1 MNQDEID
8 RRLADARSAVLGTGD
23 ERGRP
28 HLVPIVFARR
38 EDRLYTAV
46 DRKPKTTRRLKR
58 LINIEAN
65 PYVSVLVDHY
75 ADDWTGLWW
84 IRLDGAAEVI
94 RSGPRRRRGLAL
106 LADKY
111 EAYAAD
117 PPPGPLIEV
126 RIEVIRAWSAVRD
139 AQAGGVR

>member
-8 RRLADARSAVLGTGD
+8 RRLAAARSAALGTVDG
-23 ERGRP
+23 RGRP

-58 LINIEAN
+58 LSNIEAN
-65 PYVSVLVDHY
+65 PQASVLVDHY
-75 ADDWTGLWW
+75 TDNWAGLWW
-84 IRLDGAAEVI
+84 IRLDGSAEVI
-94 RSGPRRRRGLAL
+94 RSGPRLRQGLAL

-111 EAYAAD
+111 EAYAAA
-117 PPPGPLIEV
+117 PPPGPLIEM
-126 RIEVIRAWSAVRD
+126 RIEVIRTWSAARD
-139 AQAGGVR
+139 KQAGDVG

>member
-8 RRLADARSAVLGTGD
+8 RRLADARSAVLGTVD

-58 LINIEAN
+58 LNNIEAN

-75 ADDWTGLWW
+75 ADDWAGLWW

-94 RSGPRRRRGLAL
+94 RSGPRLRRGLAL

-111 EAYAAD
+111 EAYTAD
-117 PPPGPLIEV
+117 PPPGPLIKV
-126 RIEVIRAWSAVRD
+126 RIEAIRAWSAARD
-139 AQAGGVR
+139 AQAGGVG

>member
-1 MNQDEID
+1 MKQDEIN
-8 RRLADARSAVLGTGD
+8 RRLAAARSAVLGTVDG
-23 ERGRP
+23 RGRP

-58 LINIEAN
+58 LSNIEAN
-65 PYVSVLVDHY
+65 PQVSVLVDNY
-75 ADDWTGLWW
+75 TDDWAGLWW

-94 RSGPRRRRGLAL
+94 RSGPRLRQGLAL

-111 EAYAAD
+111 EAYAAA
-117 PPPGPLIEV
+117 PPPGPLIQV
-126 RIEVIRAWSAVRD
+126 HIEVIRAWSAERVSRKSL
-139 AQAGGVR
+139 

>member
-8 RRLADARSAVLGTGD
+8 RRLADARSAVLGTVD

-28 HLVPIVFARR
+28 HLVPIVFVRR

-58 LINIEAN
+58 LNNIEAN

-75 ADDWTGLWW
+75 TDDWAGLWW

-94 RSGPRRRRGLAL
+94 RSGPRLGRGLSL

-111 EAYAAD
+111 EAYAVA
-117 PPPGPLIEV
+117 PPPGPLIKV
-126 RIEVIRAWSAVRD
+126 RIEVIRAWSAARD
-139 AQAGGVR
+139 A

>member
-1 MNQDEID
+1 MNQNEID
-8 RRLADARSAVLGTGD
+8 RRLAAARSAVLGTVD

-28 HLVPIVFARR
+28 HLVPIVFVRR

-46 DRKPKTTRRLKR
+46 DRKPKTTRMLKR
-58 LINIEAN
+58 LNNIKAN
-65 PYVSVLVDHY
+65 PQVSVLVNHY
-75 ADDWTGLWW
+75 TDDWAGLWW

-94 RSGPRRRRGLAL
+94 RSGPRLRKSLAL

-111 EAYAAD
+111 EAYTAD

-126 RIEVIRAWSAVRD
+126 RIEVVRAWSAERD
-139 AQAGGVR
+139 AQAGSVR

>member
-1 MNQDEID
+1 MKQDEID
-8 RRLADARSAVLGTGD
+8 RRLAAARSAVLGTVDG
-23 ERGRP
+23 RGRP

-58 LINIEAN
+58 LSNIKAN
-65 PYVSVLVDHY
+65 PQVSVLVDNY
-75 ADDWTGLWW
+75 TDDWAGLWW

-94 RSGPRRRRGLAL
+94 RSGPRLRQGLAL

-111 EAYAAD
+111 AAYAID
-117 PPPGPLIEV
+117 PPPGPLIKM
-126 RIEVIRAWSAVRD
+126 RIEVIRAWSAVRE
-139 AQAGGVR
+139 AQAGGVG

>member
-8 RRLADARSAVLGTGD
+8 RRLAAGRSAVLGTVDG
-23 ERGRP
+23 RGRP

-58 LINIEAN
+58 LSNTEAN
-65 PYVSVLVDHY
+65 PQVSVLVDHY
-75 ADDWTGLWW
+75 TDNWAGLWW
-84 IRLDGAAEVI
+84 IRLDGSAEVI
-94 RSGPRRRRGLAL
+94 RSGPRLRQGLAL

-111 EAYAAD
+111 EAYAAA
-117 PPPGPLIEV
+117 PPPGPLIEM
-126 RIEVIRAWSAVRD
+126 RIEVIRTWSAARD
-139 AQAGGVR
+139 TQAGDVG

>member
-1 MNQDEID
+1 MEQDEID
-8 RRLADARSAVLGTGD
+8 RRLAAARSAVLGTVD
-23 ERGRP
+23 RRGQP

-46 DRKPKTTRRLKR
+46 DHKPKATRRLKR

-65 PYVSVLVDHY
+65 PHVSVLVDHY
-75 ADDWTGLWW
+75 TDDWAGLWW

-94 RSGPRRRRGLAL
+94 RSGPRLRRGLAL

-126 RIEVIRAWSAVRD
+126 HIANVRAWSASD
-139 AQAGGVR
+139 AA